1 MLQWFTVK
9 EDDEVIIP
17 AYTYS
22 ATANVVM
29 HFGATPVMADV
40 GDDFNISLSEINRLV
55 TSKTKVI
62 MPVDIA
68 GMP

>member
-1 MLQWFTVK
+1 
-9 EDDEVIIP
+9 
-17 AYTYS
+17 
-22 ATANVVM
+22 M
-29 HFGATPVMADV
+29 HCGPTPVMADV

-68 GMP
+68 GMPCDYDEIMRIAVV